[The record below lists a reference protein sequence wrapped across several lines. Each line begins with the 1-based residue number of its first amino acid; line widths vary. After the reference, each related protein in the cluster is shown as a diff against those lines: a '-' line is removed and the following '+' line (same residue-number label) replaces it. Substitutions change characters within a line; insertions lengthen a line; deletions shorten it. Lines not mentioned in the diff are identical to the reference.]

1 MTGIVAHTYPEWWL
15 KLTGQAAH
23 LSTDYSRDG
32 AYKGVYSRKVLGD
45 FKNIKKTEEVQ
56 KYLSLDWKTGKVHS
70 V

>member
-1 MTGIVAHTYPEWWL
+1 MG
-15 KLTGQAAH
+15 
-23 LSTDYSRDG
+23 RDG